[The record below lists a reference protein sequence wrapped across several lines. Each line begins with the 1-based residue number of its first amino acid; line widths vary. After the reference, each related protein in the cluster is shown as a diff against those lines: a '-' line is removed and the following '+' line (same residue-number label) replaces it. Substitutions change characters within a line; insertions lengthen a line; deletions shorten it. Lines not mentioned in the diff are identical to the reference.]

1 MGWEADLCSSAAV
14 VACAPLA
21 AFKDDERQ
29 VRSEADLR
37 VARCLGRCCCPK
49 LSSLNPPMDRDQ
61 DGDAGNSARRRA
73 YPPVGVSRRIRVP
86 EHNLVEIDRLG
97 LRAPVTVYAEARLC
111 VNERRGVA
119 ADAVVTI
126 GHGSLVAAAK

>member
-37 VARCLGRCCCPK
+37 IARCLGRCCWPK
-49 LSSLNPPMDRDQ
+49 LSSLNPSMDRDQ
-61 DGDAGNSARRRA
+61 MPMLAIQPGAGLTPQSGCPDGSAFQNMIL
-73 YPPVGVSRRIRVP
+73 S
-86 EHNLVEIDRLG
+86 
-97 LRAPVTVYAEARLC
+97 
-111 VNERRGVA
+111 
-119 ADAVVTI
+119 
-126 GHGSLVAAAK
+126 K